1 MIELAPYEFASVI
14 PLMSGIKQAVVPYAV
29 CEGFNPGRVFV
40 DRRNNPQ
47 IALVWIRAGW
57 FFLGGE
63 PAQAEDLTVIN
74 RLLTGTSIPT
84 AQAQEEI
91 GLIMVTS
98 TLAWKDYLPH
108 LLPERKVIDIYRRTF
123 SFDPARFA
131 ARDDWRSQIPP
142 GFELQ
147 PITAATAERAGVLAC
162 WASIDDFLANGI
174 GYILV
179 EGNHIFSICKSAFT
193 SREKV
198 EIEIQTDEDCRR
210 RGYATLTAS
219 ALIEECLRRGKQP
232 NWECF
237 WDNEPSSAL
246 AGKLGY
252 KLIEDYPV
260 YYWEE
265 KFSGEG

>member
-1 MIELAPYEFASVI
+1 MIELAPYEYASAI

-40 DRRNNPQ
+40 DRRENPQ
-47 IALVWIRAGW
+47 IALIWIGAGW

-63 PAQAEDLTVIN
+63 PTQARDLASIS
-74 RLLTGTSIPT
+74 RLLTGSCITT
-84 AQAQEEI
+84 AQTQEEI
-91 GLIMVTS
+91 GLILVTS
-98 TLAWKDYLPH
+98 TQAWKDYLPR
-108 LLPERKVIDIYRRTF
+108 LLPERKVIEIYRRTF

-131 ARDDWRSQIPP
+131 ARGDWRSHIPP

-147 PITAATAERAGVLAC
+147 PICATTAEQTGVPAC
-162 WASIDDFLANGI
+162 WASIDEFLAHGI

-193 SREKV
+193 SREKI
-198 EIEIQTDEDCRR
+198 EIEIQTDEGCRR

-219 ALIEECLRRGKQP
+219 ALIEECLRRGKKP

-237 WDNEPSSAL
+237 WDNEPSSTL

-252 KLIEDYPV
+252 KFIEDYPV

-265 KFSGEG
+265 KLSGEE